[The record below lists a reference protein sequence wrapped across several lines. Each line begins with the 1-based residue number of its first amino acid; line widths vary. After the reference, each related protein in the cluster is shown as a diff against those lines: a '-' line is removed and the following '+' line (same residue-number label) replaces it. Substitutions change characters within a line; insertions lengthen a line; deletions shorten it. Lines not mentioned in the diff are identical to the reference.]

1 MSKKNKSGFT
11 LVELLVVIA
20 IIGILAA
27 VILVSL
33 SSSRD
38 RARYAAFREEAVTSQ
53 RDALA
58 KCYAWTSGA
67 ITEAAGAYMPTW
79 NWTPTAVTCGVSGTG
94 VFSVTATYSGC
105 TATIN
110 QSGATF
116 AGTCG

>member
-1 MSKKNKSGFT
+1 MKKYKNKGFT

-27 VILVSL
+27 VVLTSL
-33 SSSRD
+33 ASSRD

-58 KCYAWTSGA
+58 KCYSWTSGA
-67 ITEAAGAYMPTW
+67 ITEAAGTYMLTW
-79 NWTPTAVTCGVSGTG
+79 NWTPTAATCGAAGTG
-94 VFSVTATYSGC
+94 VFSVTTVYSGC

-116 AGTCG
+116 TGTCG